1 MPQSKERMLGVDL
14 LRTLA
19 ILGVVLV
26 HTGVFNNG
34 RFGVQLFFLVS
45 GYLLADLKASDSRE
59 FLVRRAFRLFPLY
72 ILVLLVFYRDSY
84 ENFWQLMISILLLQ
98 NIFWGFSSFAGAW
111 SISNEWLFSLLLP
124 LIIRLKKNQLL
135 GLILIS
141 WAGQFITSYLVKK
154 WGGID
159 NPSIEENYEL
169 KTWLNTFNP
178 LINLCFFLIGFAIKR
193 GFIPVLKNRY
203 VCITIVLIGN
213 FVTFALGHGLLMI
226 WPVLLYC
233 MFCLFID
240 YETKSRPIIFLVGY
254 VGKRTYGI
262 FFFHFLL
269 ILPVQNIS
277 YLENLDGHDWVKELL
292 VFSIVF
298 VLSAIVSQISWVFI
312 EQPAIQFSRVLTS

>member
-240 YETKSRPIIFLVGY
+240 YETKSRPIIFLVGF

-312 EQPAIQFSRVLTS
+312 EQPAIRFSRVLTS

>member
-1 MPQSKERMLGVDL
+1 MLGVDL

>member
-1 MPQSKERMLGVDL
+1 MLGVDL

-45 GYLLADLKASDSRE
+45 GYLLADLKVSDSRE

-72 ILVLLVFYRDSY
+72 IFVLLVFYRDSY
-84 ENFWQLMISILLLQ
+84 ENFWQLIVSILLLQ

-124 LIIRLKKNQLL
+124 LIIKLKRNQVL

-141 WAGQFITSYLVKK
+141 WAGQFITSFLVKK
-154 WGGID
+154 WGGIE
-159 NPSIEENYEL
+159 NPSLEENYEL

-178 LINLCFFLIGFAIKR
+178 LINICFFLIGFAIKR
-193 GFIPVLKNRY
+193 SFIPILKNKY
-203 VCITIVLIGN
+203 VCIASVLMGN

-233 MFCLFID
+233 LFCLFID
-240 YETKSRPIIFLVGY
+240 YETKCRPVVFLVGY
-254 VGKRTYGI
+254 IGKRTYGI
-262 FFFHFLL
+262 FFFHFLF

-277 YLENLDGHDWVKELL
+277 YLENLDGHDWVKDLL

-312 EQPAIQFSRVLTS
+312 EKPAIRFSRVLTN